1 MIKRILL
8 LSNRFLLKEKWIDG
22 TGDNSVNNLFSRFK
36 MSKCSLAIGFLFI
49 LMAIVE
55 INAQDFNP
63 DDFKEQFNKQL
74 GDLLGNAEEEI
85 KKLGISEAL
94 GNEEITEVLNKAGI
108 DLGRNSSAQLNFSF
122 VTIIMSLFYA
132 YIIA

>member
-1 MIKRILL
+1 
-8 LSNRFLLKEKWIDG
+8 
-22 TGDNSVNNLFSRFK
+22 
-36 MSKCSLAIGFLFI
+36 MSKYILFFGVVFI

-74 GDLLGNAEEEI
+74 GDLLGNAEEEL
-85 KKLGISEAL
+85 KKLGISDDS
-94 GNEEITEVLNKAGI
+94 LNKARN
-108 DLGRNSSAQLNFSF
+108 DLGLNSSAQLNFSF

-132 YIIA
+132 YIVA